1 MMDQVLAAVV
11 NWLSREGV
19 VAEEDRDLYRYAVY
33 SLLFGLA
40 PFAIVA
46 IWGLIFDMFAESMLL
61 ILPFMLIRKFS
72 GGYHLKSQSAC
83 VVLSTMLLGGAVG
96 IAKMMQAATNLSLLT
111 VFVAVS
117 VISICVFS
125 PIASEGRSL
134 TEKETRVFGTVARI
148 IALLFLLGYSILLYF
163 GKNRWAIPTGI
174 GIILPAVL
182 QVPVI
187 VIRLFQRTVSSKNR
201 SQ

>member
-1 MMDQVLAAVV
+1 MDNVLAAVV
-11 NWLSREGV
+11 NWLSKEGV

-40 PFAIVA
+40 PIAIAA
-46 IWGLIFDMFAESMLL
+46 IWGLIFDVFAESMLL

-83 VVLSTMLLGGAVG
+83 VVVSTMLLGGAVG
-96 IAKMMQAATNLSLLT
+96 VVKMMQAATNLSLLT
-111 VFVAVS
+111 AFVAVS

-134 TEKETRVFGTVARI
+134 TEKETRVFGTIARM
-148 IALLFLLGYSILLYF
+148 IALVLLLGYLFLLYF
-163 GKNRWAIPTGI
+163 GKISWAVSTGI

-182 QVPVI
+182 QVPAI
-187 VIRLFQRTVSSKNR
+187 LIGLFRRVVPNKNKK
-201 SQ
+201 Q

>member
-1 MMDQVLAAVV
+1 MMDNVLAAVV
-11 NWLSREGV
+11 NWLSKEGV

-40 PFAIVA
+40 PIAIAA
-46 IWGLIFDMFAESMLL
+46 IWGLIFDVFAESMLL

-83 VVLSTMLLGGAVG
+83 VVVSTMLLGGAVG
-96 IAKMMQAATNLSLLT
+96 VAKMMQAATNLSLLT
-111 VFVAVS
+111 AFVAVS

-134 TEKETRVFGTVARI
+134 TEKETRVFGTIARM
-148 IALLFLLGYSILLYF
+148 IALVLLLGYLLLLYF
-163 GKNRWAIPTGI
+163 GKISWAVSTGI

-182 QVPVI
+182 QVPAI
-187 VIRLFQRTVSSKNR
+187 LIGLFRRVVPNKNKK
-201 SQ
+201 Q